1 MPIIVQINS
10 FDSGSTGNIAKQIN
24 QQAEKHGFTTY
35 FLFGRF
41 WKKERN
47 LLSNEMRV
55 GNPISNFFHLLMGRL
70 FDKVGIGS
78 FYSTKKTI
86 SILKKLNPDIIHLH
100 NIHGY
105 YLNYPLLFNYLK
117 STKISVVWTLHDCW
131 AMTGHCAY
139 FDAYGCERWRAV
151 CYDCPQ
157 KKEYPKSI
165 FWDSSKSNY
174 KLKKKYFTS
183 LGNKLTL
190 VPVSYWLEGVLRKS
204 FFKDTLIC
212 TIHNGIDLSVFKQK
226 DELCAVFRLKY
237 QIENKF
243 MAVACA
249 SPWTQRKGLSEYIE
263 LSKMLEDNFV
273 LVLVGLSEE
282 QISTLPDNIIGLPK
296 TNNIEEL
303 IEIYSTAD
311 VVLNL
316 SYEETLGMT
325 SIEGL
330 ACGTPS
336 IVYNCTASPEIIGDK
351 TGYVVQ
357 KGDLEGVKQKMK
369 EILRNGKNY
378 YSPSCR
384 ERVEKIFNQS
394 TQYKEY
400 IHLYRSILD

>member
-24 QQAEKHGFTTY
+24 QQAEKYGFTTY

-41 WKKERN
+41 WKKERTI
-47 LLSNEMRV
+47 LSNEMIV
-55 GNPISNFFHLLMGRL
+55 GNPMSNFFHLLVGRL
-70 FDKVGIGS
+70 FDRVGIGS
-78 FYSTKKTI
+78 FYSTKKMI
-86 SILKKLNPDIIHLH
+86 SILKKINPDIIHLH

-105 YLNYPLLFNYLK
+105 YLNYPLLFKYLK
-117 STKISVVWTLHDCW
+117 SANITVVWTLHDCW

-139 FDAYGCERWRAV
+139 FDAFGCERWKSK

-165 FWDSSKSNY
+165 FLNNAKSNY
-174 KLKKKYFTS
+174 MLKKKYFTS
-183 LGNKLTL
+183 LGDKLIL
-190 VPVSYWLEGVLRKS
+190 VPVSNWLEGILNNS
-204 FFKDTLIC
+204 FFKDTHIC

-226 DELCAVFRLKY
+226 DEHCIEFRSKY
-237 QIENKF
+237 QLRDKF

-263 LSKMLEDNFV
+263 LSKIIEDDFI
-273 LVLVGLSEE
+273 LVLVGLSVV
-282 QISTLPDNIIGLPK
+282 QIKTLPSNIIGLLK

-303 IEIYSTAD
+303 VDIYSTAD

-325 SIEGL
+325 SIEGM

-336 IVYNCTASPEIIGDK
+336 IVYNCTASPELIGDK

-357 KGDLEGVKQKMK
+357 KGDLDGVKQKMN
-369 EILRNGKNY
+369 EILKNGKNY
-378 YSPSCR
+378 YSHSCR
-384 ERVEKIFNQS
+384 ERAEQMFNQF